1 MGKTFAGVTE
11 EYAKNNLQWV
21 VKHYGWREV
30 ITGAE
35 LDARGKWWEDETIRD
50 VDVAGKQND
59 PIMQNFLDKWE
70 ELNKKH
76 GWMTMWELFENYAE

>member
-1 MGKTFAGVTE
+1 MEKKIAGVTLE
-11 EYAKNNLQWV
+11 QANKNLLWV
-21 VKHYGWREV
+21 VKHDGYREV

-35 LDARGKWWEDETIRD
+35 LDARGEWWKDESILD
-50 VDVAGKQND
+50 VDVAAKQTD

-76 GWMTMWELFENYAE
+76 GWMTMWELFENHAE